1 MLPVNI
7 NCQSLISTGRP
18 GVSRTRDQQLEEN
31 MLGLRTSECIN
42 CSAPAVARLDWQGSF
57 YKVN

>member
-18 GVSRTRDQQLEEN
+18 GVSRTRDQQLQEN
-31 MLGLRTSECIN
+31 MLGLRTSDYLYKLLGA
-42 CSAPAVARLDWQGSF
+42 CSSQIGLAGIFL
-57 YKVN
+57 

>member
-31 MLGLRTSECIN
+31 MLGLRTSDYLEYKLLGA
-42 CSAPAVARLDWQGSF
+42 CSSQIGLAGIFL
-57 YKVN
+57 